1 MCFFF
6 FFVLFKQASGTCSR
20 LRCAVLFP
28 LMFYFVSPS
37 WSELMTKVEGLI
49 LPVIEVVDA
58 VETIVLMPSD
68 KGPLI
73 A

>member
-1 MCFFF
+1 M
-6 FFVLFKQASGTCSR
+6 
-20 LRCAVLFP
+20 LFP